1 MWTVVVS
8 SRRNKELPKTT
19 TNESSQSTP
28 FLFFFV
34 YVWCVCVC
42 ASYLCCLISFFPFQ
56 ASLSLSLSPLSLFSL
71 SLFSV
76 SPFPHPILKNISDFF
91 TSLDILSTSARPQG

>member
-28 FLFFFV
+28 FLFFF
-34 YVWCVCVC
+34 CVCMVC
-42 ASYLCCLISFFPFQ
+42 VRVCLVPLLSNLLLPVPGF
-56 ASLSLSLSPLSLFSL
+56 SLSLSLSSL
-71 SLFSV
+71 SLLSL
-76 SPFPHPILKNISDFF
+76 SLLCLSLPPSHPQEYF
-91 TSLDILSTSARPQG
+91 